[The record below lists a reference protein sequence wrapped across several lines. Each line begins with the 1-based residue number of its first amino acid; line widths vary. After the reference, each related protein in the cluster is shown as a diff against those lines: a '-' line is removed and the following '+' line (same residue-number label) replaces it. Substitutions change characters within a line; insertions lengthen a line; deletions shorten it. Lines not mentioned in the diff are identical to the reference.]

1 MRLRSIP
8 QVVANRLAPYRAAFN
23 CKQANHFN
31 LWCWLLVT
39 LIIAGSGRLKDLTR
53 WMPARLAYWT
63 TLRFIRAKVWDEQA
77 LLDLMVGDL
86 LYTLPPPK
94 AGEVNLIFDTTRTEK
109 TGKKQP
115 LAYTTKT
122 GKFDP
127 YVFGHSVLLLVA
139 QWGQFR
145 VPLAVR
151 VLDPQVKGQQNLL
164 VREWLRKFVP
174 PTWCSR
180 VVVEADAGFAAKA
193 TLGLLAEL
201 GYFYVFALPRTWK
214 TRDHQGGK
222 HLRDIARHTN
232 KRCYRRV
239 ASYKPD
245 GRRCDYWTVREE
257 IELAA
262 LGEVTLVL
270 SKRRFNDPPRKIK
283 LLVTNLPGASTGTIL
298 SYYAR
303 RWAVEVTFKE
313 LKSGLHLGQMQVTK
327 KEERIQRSV
336 VLPVMAY
343 VLLLRL
349 YGADL
354 APEQPASIFAL
365 KQRFIEEAYQAQ
377 FDRSEVRYKKKLE
390 QYKRAA

>member
-8 QVVANRLAPYRAAFN
+8 QVVANRLAPYRAAFK

-39 LIIAGSGRLKDLTR
+39 LLIAGSGRVKELTR
-53 WMPARLAYWT
+53 LMPARLAYWT
-63 TLRFIRAKVWDEQA
+63 TLRFIQAKVWDEQA
-77 LLDLMVGDL
+77 LLELMVGDL
-86 LYTLPPPK
+86 LYGLPEPK
-94 AGEVNLIFDTTRTEK
+94 DGELNLIFDTTRTEK

-139 QWGQFR
+139 QWGKFR

-151 VLDPQVKGQQNLL
+151 VLDPQLKGHQNIL

-174 PTWCSR
+174 PTWCKR
-180 VVVEADAGFAAKA
+180 IVVEADAGFAAKQ
-193 TLGLLAEL
+193 TLKELAEL

-214 TRDHQGGK
+214 TADGK
-222 HLRDIARHTN
+222 HLRDIARPTT
-232 KRCYRRV
+232 KGCYHRV
-239 ASYKPD
+239 AAHQPD
-245 GRRCDYWTVREE
+245 GRRRDFWTYRCATK
-257 IELAA
+257 LTA
-262 LGEVTLVL
+262 LGEVTLIL
-270 SKRRFNDPPRKIK
+270 SKRRYNDPPHKIK
-283 LLVTNLPGASTGTIL
+283 LLVTNLPAASTGAIL

-303 RWAVEVTFKE
+303 RWSVEVTFKE

-343 VLLLRL
+343 LLLLRL

-377 FDRSEVRYKKKLE
+377 FERSEVRYKKKLE

>member
-1 MRLRSIP
+1 MTKP
-8 QVVANRLAPYRAAFN
+8 
-23 CKQANHFN
+23 
-31 LWCWLLVT
+31 
-39 LIIAGSGRLKDLTR
+39 
-53 WMPARLAYWT
+53 
-63 TLRFIRAKVWDEQA
+63 
-77 LLDLMVGDL
+77 
-86 LYTLPPPK
+86 
-94 AGEVNLIFDTTRTEK
+94 RTEK

-214 TRDHQGGK
+214 TRDQQGGK

-257 IELAA
+257 SELAA

-283 LLVTNLPGASTGTIL
+283 LLVRESPRREHGHDPELLRPAVGGGNLPDATYKNCLVSPQAL
-298 SYYAR
+298 SSDDWQPEGQLQKGERNGCRLLPLSR
-303 RWAVEVTFKE
+303 RLF
-313 LKSGLHLGQMQVTK
+313 
-327 KEERIQRSV
+327 
-336 VLPVMAY
+336 
-343 VLLLRL
+343 
-349 YGADL
+349 
-354 APEQPASIFAL
+354 
-365 KQRFIEEAYQAQ
+365 
-377 FDRSEVRYKKKLE
+377 
-390 QYKRAA
+390 